1 MRKIC
6 LCMIALLGCCLTAV
20 RAQDGLTSKP
30 VRFTQSLD
38 AYLREYV
45 EPRLATWMQ
54 EDRQKETRVQ
64 FRERVSEENRKQK
77 IAQWEQ
83 EALDVYKKKYK
94 EVSGEDFVAPKPD
107 IAYEIKAAGP
117 DDSAGVA
124 DVDADIPQTDII
136 NSDVYAVIIGNEDYA
151 YESTTRFSAR
161 DAGIFYEYCRKTLGI
176 PSQNIT
182 VKENATY
189 GDMLR
194 SIQFLS
200 DASKAKNGNIRI
212 LFYYSGHGMADL
224 RDNSMYLI
232 PVDGS
237 SLLPQAALKAEYLYK
252 ALSDMRSLS
261 ATVFLDACFSGKSSE
276 GALAAL
282 MDGAGIE
289 ITPREE
295 SLYGNLVVFSA
306 TSEAEIAYPYEEKQ
320 HRMFTYFLLKKLQ
333 ETKGDATYADLATYV
348 ISHVKSHAFDVN
360 RKTQTPKVQTSFD
373 ITETWKE
380 WKFVR

>member
-1 MRKIC
+1 M
-6 LCMIALLGCCLTAV
+6 TAV
-20 RAQDGLTSKP
+20 RAQDGLVSKP
-30 VRFTQSLD
+30 VRFAQSLD
-38 AYLREYV
+38 AYLRDYV

-54 EDRQKETRVQ
+54 EDRQKETRAQ
-64 FRERVSEENRKQK
+64 FRERVSEENRKLK

-83 EALDVYKKKYK
+83 EALDIYRKKYK
-94 EVSGEDFVAPKPD
+94 DVAGEELAAGKPD
-107 IAYEIKAAGP
+107 MVYEMKAPDAAGVDGLP
-117 DDSAGVA
+117 
-124 DVDADIPQTDII
+124 DVDADIPQTDIM
-136 NSDVYAVIIGNEDYA
+136 NGDVYAVIIGNEDYA
-151 YESTTRFSAR
+151 YESPTRFSAR
-161 DAGIFYEYCRKTLGI
+161 DAGIFYEYCWKTLGI

-194 SIQFLS
+194 SIQFLA
-200 DASKAKNGNIRI
+200 DASRAKSGNIRI

-224 RDNSMYLI
+224 KDNSMYLI

-252 ALSDMRSLS
+252 ALSDMKSLS

-282 MDGAGIE
+282 VDGAGIE

-306 TSEAEIAYPYEEKQ
+306 TSASEIAYPYEEMQ
-320 HRMFTYFLLKKLQ
+320 HRMFTYFLLKRLQ
-333 ETKGDATYADLATYV
+333 ETKGDATYADLAEYV
-348 ISHVKSHAFDVN
+348 ISHVKSHAFDIN
-360 RKTQTPKVQTSFD
+360 RKMQTPKVQTSYD